1 MKRSLLL
8 LTALL
13 APSAWAHSDIK
24 VTDLVLREMLPGVKS
39 TAGYFTLTN
48 HSDKPVALQSIT
60 GKMSTR
66 IEIHQH
72 LMENGMMQMQ
82 QVNDDIIIKPHQQLV
97 FSPGGYHLMLFK
109 PNKKIKKG
117 EAFKL
122 VLNFKTHKPVT
133 VDGKVVSVLEQ
144 QQQQEQKQH
153 KHHH

>member
-1 MKRSLLL
+1 MKRALLL

-13 APSAWAHSDIK
+13 APSAWANNDIQ

-48 HSDKPVALQSIT
+48 HSDKLVALQSVT

-66 IEIHQH
+66 IEIHEH

-82 QVNDDIIIKPHQQLV
+82 QVNDDLIIKAHEQLV

-109 PNKKIKKG
+109 PNRKIKKG

-122 VLNFKTHKPVT
+122 VLNFKTHKPIT

-144 QQQQEQKQH
+144 QQKKQH

>member
-1 MKRSLLL
+1 MKRALLL

-13 APSAWAHSDIK
+13 APSAWANNDIQ

-39 TAGYFTLTN
+39 TAGYFTVTN
-48 HSDKPVALQSIT
+48 NSDKPVALQSVT

-66 IEIHQH
+66 IEIHEH
-72 LMENGMMQMQ
+72 LMENGMMEMQ
-82 QVNDDIIIKPHQQLV
+82 QVNDDIIIKAHEQLV

-109 PNKKIKKG
+109 PNRKIKKG

-122 VLNFKTHKPVT
+122 VLNFKTHKPIT

-144 QQQQEQKQH
+144 QQKKQH

>member
-1 MKRSLLL
+1 MKRALVL

-13 APSAWAHSDIK
+13 APSAWAHSDIQ

-48 HSDKPVALQSIT
+48 NSDKAVALQSVT

-66 IEIHQH
+66 IEIHEH
-72 LMENGMMQMQ
+72 LMEDGMMEMQ
-82 QVNDDIIIKPHQQLV
+82 QVTDDIIIKSNEQLT
-97 FSPGGYHLMLFK
+97 FSPGGYHLMMFK

-133 VDGKVVSVLEQ
+133 VEGKVVSVLEQ
-144 QQQQEQKQH
+144 QQKKQH